1 MQNPELQILFYGENI
16 ATYDVTVSNGVPI
29 IDIKKNRQQNYL
41 LSQSLPRTFLH
52 LTCCLLL
59 KQDKATIRQKYSLKQ
74 RRVNSAERQ
83 SFDASD
89 MIYTY
94 ARSFC

>member
-29 IDIKKNRQQNYL
+29 DIKKTTTKNYL

-52 LTCCLLL
+52 LTCYLLL
-59 KQDKATIRQKYSLKQ
+59 KQTKQQLDKNTP
-74 RRVNSAERQ
+74 
-83 SFDASD
+83 
-89 MIYTY
+89 
-94 ARSFC
+94 